1 MQETQETRVR
11 SLGWEDPLKKEM
23 AAHSSIFAW
32 KIPWTEEPGRLQS
45 MGSQTEP
52 AQQLNCLA
60 HLCPQRSLQFF
71 LTLIPSIFL
80 QPPWPPAWIL
90 SMLGTHLPLRK
101 EGTHLPLHWLSSIR
115 MLYLQIITGFRPYLL
130 CSNVISVRPALMA
143 HRAPYPLASIQ
154 SCLPQHLLPSNK

>member
-23 AAHSSIFAW
+23 AAHSSILAW

-90 SMLGTHLPLRK
+90 SMLGTHLPLSLCTGCR
-101 EGTHLPLHWLSSIR
+101 LPECSTSRLSQAFV
-115 MLYLQIITGFRPYLL
+115 L
-130 CSNVISVRPALMA
+130 ISFVRILS
-143 HRAPYPLASIQ
+143 L
-154 SCLPQHLLPSNK
+154 